1 MATQRIQ
8 KTCKIK
14 KFFFLY
20 HYNLNCGLSV
30 HINNCLLFFSFSD
43 ILVIQMKAYLFNIFY
58 LPASV
63 GTGMVDLTP
72 VTVGTLPG
80 SGAIV
85 RLEPEF
91 DAPVLE

>member
-1 MATQRIQ
+1 MHQ
-8 KTCKIK
+8 
-14 KFFFLY
+14 
-20 HYNLNCGLSV
+20 
-30 HINNCLLFFSFSD
+30 
-43 ILVIQMKAYLFNIFY
+43 FY

-72 VTVGTLPG
+72 VTVRVVFATLAVVGTLPG

-91 DAPVLE
+91 GTDAPVLERLLELSVKMKVIETLGLCIL